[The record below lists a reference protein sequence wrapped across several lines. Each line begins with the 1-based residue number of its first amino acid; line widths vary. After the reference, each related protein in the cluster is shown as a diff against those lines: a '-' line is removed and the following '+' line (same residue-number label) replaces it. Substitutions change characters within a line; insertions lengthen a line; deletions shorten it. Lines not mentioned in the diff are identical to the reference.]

1 MEKLLKDR
9 VTIVT
14 GGGGGIGL
22 AISKLFAIEGADIVI
37 AELDMSKANNAKK
50 EIMKETGRK
59 VMIVET
65 DVSSKKQVDEMVAK
79 TIKEFEKI
87 DILINNVGIYL
98 ADSVLTLTEEVWDK
112 VIDTDLK
119 GTFLCSQAV
128 ANEMVKRSYGKII
141 NISSCCAIESTVG
154 QVAYGAAK
162 AGVVSLTRDFAFELG
177 EKGIYANAILPGM
190 TVTDMTKGMLTT
202 KEAREEWVNKNVLKR
217 LGQPEDQ
224 AKVALFLASSLSDHI
239 TGEGIITSAGAV
251 MGQ

>member
-1 MEKLLKDR
+1 MKNLLKDR
-9 VTIVT
+9 VVIIT
-14 GGGGGIGL
+14 GGGGGIGF
-22 AISKLFAIEGADIVI
+22 AISKLFAEEGADIVI
-37 AELDMSKANNAKK
+37 AEIDMKKASEAKK
-50 EIMKETGRK
+50 EIEEETERK
-59 VMIVET
+59 VMIIRT
-65 DVSSKKQVDEMVAK
+65 DVSSKKQVDEMVSK
-79 TIKEFEKI
+79 TMKEFGKI
-87 DILINNVGIYL
+87 DILVNNVGIYL

-128 ANEMVKRSYGKII
+128 AKEMVKRGYGKII
-141 NISSCCAIESTVG
+141 NISSCCAIESTIG

-202 KEAREEWVNKNVLKR
+202 KKAREEWANKNVLKR